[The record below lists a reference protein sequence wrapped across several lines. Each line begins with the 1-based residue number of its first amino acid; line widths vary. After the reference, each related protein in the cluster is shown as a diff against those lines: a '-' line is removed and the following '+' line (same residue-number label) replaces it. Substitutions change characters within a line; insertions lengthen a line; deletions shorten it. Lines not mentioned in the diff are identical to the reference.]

1 MTTRTGQTSR
11 SRWTHSGFQRSLLL
25 LTLLLAAPLAL
36 FAGKKKKDDGPPKPP
51 PVIDYSNI
59 VWPNPPAIARVRYT
73 TFYAAEKISQIEGPK
88 TKKDSWM
95 DRLAGTTP
103 EVDNDKFLFQLGEPY
118 GMAVDS
124 KGKIYIADQKV
135 GAIFVFN
142 TETRDLELIKNKTHG
157 HFVRIIGL
165 AMDDNDRLFVS
176 DPGLNHV
183 LVFNAQHQ
191 PEEVITEGMVSP
203 GGLALDVE
211 NRLLYVADVEQ
222 DQVLVYD
229 ADTFKLKRKIGT
241 GGQKHALTTPGDF
254 ARPSG
259 LAVDREG
266 NLYVA
271 DTLNNRIEI
280 FDGDGKFITTFGKA
294 GDGPG
299 YFARPKGVAIDGD
312 NHIWVVDGQQDRVQV
327 FNQEAQLLISFGGH
341 GLLPGMFQGIVGIV
355 IDKNN
360 RVFTSE
366 IFPGRVQ
373 QFRYVT
379 DAEAEQV
386 KKEREAAREK
396 KAAVRDPSII
406 PITPATP
413 PAAAA
418 QATPPPTK

>member
-1 MTTRTGQTSR
+1 MFTIRRNLNRRGSPFTR
-11 SRWTHSGFQRSLLL
+11 SGF
-25 LTLLLAAPLAL
+25 LAL
-36 FAGKKKKDDGPPKPP
+36 LVLLSLGLASPVSVFAGNKKKDAGPPKAP

-59 VWPNPPAIARVRYT
+59 VWPNPPAIARIRYQT
-73 TFYAAEKISQIEGPK
+73 WYAAEKISQVETPK

-95 DRLAGTTP
+95 DRLAGTQPAT
-103 EVDNDKFLFQLGEPY
+103 ENAKFLWQLGEPY
-118 GMAVDS
+118 GMAIDS
-124 KGKIYIADQKV
+124 KGNLYVADQKV
-135 GAIFVFN
+135 GAIFIFN
-142 TETRDLELIKNKTHG
+142 TETRDVELIKNKTHG

-176 DPGLNHV
+176 DPGLSHV
-183 LVFNAQHQ
+183 LVFNAEHKA
-191 PEEVITEGMVSP
+191 EDVITEGLVSP
-203 GGLALDVE
+203 GGLALDIE

-229 ADTFKLKRKIGT
+229 ADSFKLKRRIGT

-259 LAVDREG
+259 LAVDRDG

-280 FDGDGKFITTFGKA
+280 FDGDGKFVSTFGKA

-312 NHIWVVDGQQDRVQV
+312 NHIWVVDGMEDRVQV

-341 GLLPGMFQGIVGIV
+341 GLLPGMFQGITGIA
-355 IDKNN
+355 IDKQN

-373 QFRYVT
+373 QFRYIT
-379 DAEAEQV
+379 DEEAEKV
-386 KKEREAAREK
+386 RKDKEAAREK
-396 KAAVRDPSII
+396 KAGVSDK
-406 PITPATP
+406 T

-418 QATPPPTK
+418 APAVQAQVPPSK